1 MEKIVVRLKDY
12 KNNKVIKNKKVFDN
26 FDDVK
31 NYIELLFTNLKENE
45 CIKLKFVSD
54 KYLSKHGE
62 IYTNF
67 TSEELEYTY
76 HVINK
81 WLNENEVYNKVSA

>member
-1 MEKIVVRLKDY
+1 MERVVVRLKDY
-12 KNNKVIKNKKVFDN
+12 KNNKIIKNRKVFNN
-26 FDDVK
+26 FDEVK
-31 NYIELLFTNLKENE
+31 KYIESLFINLKENE

-76 HVINK
+76 YAIK
-81 WLNENEVYNKVSA
+81 RWLSENEA